1 MPKRVT
7 EHGAETRSRSRAFLV
22 LLSGGLMLLSC
33 WWNMAGL
40 AGAASYPPALG
51 CAVSGVATAGSGLLQ
66 VQGTGFAAGSRVVVG
81 VNGRSTGAVTAD
93 DAGSFRA
100 SWLTGGL
107 AAGATVTA
115 ADAGCSATGM
125 LAIENQQGGTGGSPL
140 PPATSGPGSGAG
152 QPGPAA
158 PGKRRNAPPAP
169 SPASPKPAPPARPA
183 GPPAAAIPSIPSVPL
198 TGLPPQLVL
207 GLAATVLL
215 AGAALT
221 GLAGRLGH
229 RSEHPVRPD
238 LSMVSAPPTPGAT

>member
-22 LLSGGLMLLSC
+22 PVSGGLVLLSC
-33 WWNMAGL
+33 CWNLAGL

-51 CAVSGVATAGSGLLQ
+51 CAVSGVASAGSGLLQ

-93 DAGSFRA
+93 AAGSFRA

-115 ADAGCSATGM
+115 ADAGCSTTGM
-125 LAIENQQGGTGGSPL
+125 LAIENQQDGTGGSPL
-140 PPATSGPGSGAG
+140 PPASGPGAG
-152 QPGPAA
+152 QPGPTA
-158 PGKRRNAPPAP
+158 PAKGRKAHPAP

-221 GLAGRLGH
+221 GLVGRLGH
-229 RSEHPVRPD
+229 RSEHPVRSD